1 MYLITESSNAV
12 CPHFNELQFLFK
24 CTSYHVKSESFIS
37 ILLCQEVVK
46 LLNCICW
53 SKICTSLY
61 SILLSK
67 RLLKATS
74 ITKCVLAVTQTNKNV
89 LFSLLPKD
97 LKIKWSSNYW
107 FKSYLKN
114 RNGELLT
121 EKDVVV
127 LISAFLLS
135 GMHPLIIHFRKLL
148 QAITEI
154 KKYLYKIIK

>member
-1 MYLITESSNAV
+1 MHKLSCKKWVINFYLTMPGS
-12 CPHFNELQFLFK
+12 
-24 CTSYHVKSESFIS
+24 
-37 ILLCQEVVK
+37 VK

-89 LFSLLPKD
+89 LSSLLPKD

-114 RNGELLT
+114 RNRKLLT
-121 EKDVVV
+121 EKEEMV

-135 GMHPLIIHFRKLL
+135 RVYLLIIHFRKLL
-148 QAITEI
+148 QAITKI